1 MKMALTGKQKGALL
15 LLSLDVATATQLL
28 RGLDPEVVQELAVEL
43 TYLDAAGHRGSEQST
58 EVARQFCDCLQA
70 NKVSHIN
77 SFLNEMLKSIAG
89 AAGTGE
95 IKRPAQ
101 DVPRKR
107 GGFIPIDSVDAGT
120 IAAVLEHEHPRVVAL
135 ALSELPSKKSAEVL
149 GFLGEGIRVSA
160 INRMANSEA
169 ATPEAKAQIV
179 ETVCKHISRAIR

>member
-1 MKMALTGKQKGALL
+1 MTLTGKQKAAILL
-15 LLSLDVATATQLL
+15 MSLDAPTAARLL
-28 RGLDPEVVQELAVEL
+28 EGVDAQVVEGLAAELANI
-43 TYLDAAGHRGSEQST
+43 DRAGCQDGGQST
-58 EVARQFCDCLQA
+58 AIARQFCDTLQA
-70 NKVSHIN
+70 SKVSHIN

-89 AAGTGE
+89 AAGTEE
-95 IKRPAQ
+95 IKRPTQ

-135 ALSELPSKKSAEVL
+135 ALSELPAKKSAEVL

-169 ATPEAKAQIV
+169 ATPEARAQIV
-179 ETVCKHISRAIR
+179 ETVCKHISRATR